1 VALMMNS
8 IIGAGIFGLPSLLAA
23 RLGGYAPLGAVVAG
37 AGILIIAACIAEVSS
52 RFEKTGGMYLYTREA
67 FGRFAGM
74 LIGWQMSLMRISAPA
89 ASADLFVTYARQFVP
104 ALRGRGTE
112 IIVIAVLIG
121 HLALLNYIG
130 VKTGKVVSN
139 IFTAIKVG
147 ILVMFIG
154 GGLLELMLHPNL
166 RVPLI
171 LGPTTLRNW
180 SEACLLLVYAYGGFE
195 GAMLVGGETRNP
207 KRDMPFALLAA
218 LVLQCFLYTGVLYVV
233 IATLPR
239 AGESVRPLADAAQR
253 FLGGW
258 GAAAIGVAALVSTY
272 GYLSANL
279 LHAPRVTF
287 ALGEQGDFPAFFA
300 RIHPRFRTP
309 HVSILLYAAL
319 LFAFSALGNFRW
331 NAMLSAVS
339 RLVVYGA
346 MAAAVPVLRRKSG
359 RAPFSL
365 SGAPLFWGMGFLI
378 SMVLLSR
385 MGRGEGIVVA
395 VTAAIA
401 LANWVLM
408 KGKKEVTAVAD
419 TN

>member
-1 VALMMNS
+1 
-8 IIGAGIFGLPSLLAA
+8 
-23 RLGGYAPLGAVVAG
+23 
-37 AGILIIAACIAEVSS
+37 
-52 RFEKTGGMYLYTREA
+52 
-67 FGRFAGM
+67 M
-74 LIGWQMSLMRISAPA
+74 LIGWQMWLMRISAPA

-112 IIVIAVLIG
+112 IIVMAVLIL

-130 VKTGKVVSN
+130 VKTGTVVSN
-139 IFTAIKVG
+139 MFTAIKVG
-147 ILVMFIG
+147 TLVMFIG
-154 GGLLELMLHPNL
+154 GGLIELMLHPSL

-171 LGPTTLRNW
+171 MGPVALRSW
-180 SEACLLLVYAYGGFE
+180 SEACLLLVFAYGGFE

-218 LVLQCFLYTGVLYVV
+218 LLLQCFLYTGVLYVV

-239 AGESVRPLADAAQR
+239 AGESARPLADAAQR

-279 LHAPRVTF
+279 LHAPRITF

-309 HVSILLYAAL
+309 HVSILLYAAM
-319 LFAFSALGNFRW
+319 LFAFAALGNFAW

-339 RLVVYGA
+339 RLAVYGA
-346 MAAAVPVLRRKSG
+346 MTVAVPVLRRKSG

-365 SGAPLFWGMGFLI
+365 PGARFFWGLGFLI

-385 MGRGEGIVVA
+385 MGWGEGIVVG
-395 VTAAIA
+395 VTVAIA
-401 LANWVLM
+401 LANWLLI
-408 KGKKEVTAVAD
+408 KERNEAPAVAD
-419 TN
+419 SN